1 LLRILFLRH
10 GAVSVGA
17 DGAALRVSG
26 VGSSMIRALAPGR
39 DDQNWIWIKPELDAL

>member
-17 DGAALRVSG
+17 DGAALPVSG
-26 VGSSMIRALAPGR
+26 EGSSMIRALEPGR
-39 DDQNWIWIKPELDAL
+39 DDQNRIWIKPELDAL